1 MKDTEFI
8 NCYNSLDQFAKDK
21 IDRQII
27 DLTNA
32 KKESINRCING
43 CSKCG
48 AVDPG
53 FAKGG
58 NTNSGKPMLKCSC

>member
-8 NCYNSLDQFAKDK
+8 NYYNSLDQFAKDK
-21 IDRQII
+21 IDKQII

-32 KKESINRCING
+32 KKESRNRCINE

-48 AVDPG
+48 AVGPR
-53 FAKGG
+53 FTR
-58 NTNSGKPMLKCSC
+58 NSSSGK